1 MLGTEEDWIQEDVGT
16 FLEFS
21 LSRSRGIFSLFRR
34 RSFACAGGAV
44 VGREILDK
52 KGGRC

>member
-1 MLGTEEDWIQEDVGT
+1 LVQEDVGA

-21 LSRSRGIFSLFRR
+21 LPSCRGIFSLFRR

-44 VGREILDK
+44 VGRERLDK

>member
-1 MLGTEEDWIQEDVGT
+1 MLGTEEDLVQEDVGT

-21 LSRSRGIFSLFRR
+21 LSRCRGVFSLFWR

-44 VGREILDK
+44 VGRERLDK
-52 KGGRC
+52 